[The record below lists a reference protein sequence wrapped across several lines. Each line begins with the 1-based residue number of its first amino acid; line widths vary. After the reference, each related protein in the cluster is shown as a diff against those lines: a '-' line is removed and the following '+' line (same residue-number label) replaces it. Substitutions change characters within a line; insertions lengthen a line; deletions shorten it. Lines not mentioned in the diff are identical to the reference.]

1 VRRLY
6 RCHTDETGQPF
17 ELERFDYRE
26 AGPHLLLQAF
36 PQRVANSGGRIEREY
51 GLGRKRTD
59 LLVTWKGEKG
69 VQKVVVELKIL
80 RKSLDRTIFEG
91 LEQTAEYMDKCG
103 SDEGH
108 LVVFDRRPHRSWA
121 EKIFRREE
129 KRGGRIIAV
138 WGM

>member
-1 VRRLY
+1 
-6 RCHTDETGQPF
+6 
-17 ELERFDYRE
+17 
-26 AGPHLLLQAF
+26 LLLQAF